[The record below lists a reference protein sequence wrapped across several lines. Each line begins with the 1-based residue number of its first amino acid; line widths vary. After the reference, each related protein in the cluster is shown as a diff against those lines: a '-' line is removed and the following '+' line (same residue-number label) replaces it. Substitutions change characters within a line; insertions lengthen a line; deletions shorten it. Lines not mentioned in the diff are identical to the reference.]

1 METEFEGPAQIVPI
15 DGATAV
21 AEKAAT
27 PAKIAG
33 TAELSVVY
41 IELTASWA
49 RTTVT
54 EVKSDQ

>member
-1 METEFEGPAQIVPI
+1 METELEGPAQIAPA

-21 AEKAAT
+21 AEMAAT
-27 PAKIAG
+27 PAKIGAA
-33 TAELSVVY
+33 AELSVVY
-41 IELTASWA
+41 TGLTASWA